1 MSLLSSKHSVI
12 DAINA
17 QLTVE
22 DLYSHFHPDVDFTG
36 EGRYRYPSD
45 KESHPC
51 PVCGG
56 NHFSILTETESGNQI
71 VHCFNPPAQQAPQMD
86 AVALAAKLFDLE
98 VGAKLF
104 EAISK
109 TFSLTLPAARQRSTA
124 EKLFQA
130 TAEYYSNQLMA
141 ESKTKLRSLGNRTP
155 LEYQQEVRGHRQETL
170 GKFLVG
176 WSDGRLVDYLV
187 SVHGVSEQDVLEAG
201 LARETKNGIQDY
213 FPAGLFIYPNALG
226 GQIVDFTMKDPSKNL
241 EFRLQKAS
249 KLKPVQ
255 FYNQSSVERADVV
268 FIVEGENDL
277 LSIEDL
283 FRTPETLKETA
294 KTAVIASNGVLS
306 SDQLIW
312 LQNSLVGKRIVTIFD
327 ADEAGDK
334 YRQKLQNLAHM
345 IKIPILHSRPA
356 GKEVDGVQIEVK
368 DIDDSIRKLGLSFE
382 GFKAYIK
389 ECAVTV
395 GTALTAPQL
404 QAEFS
409 ASLVPGAVENAAKA
423 VPGPSKRQYGTALG
437 GDLYLSPSEFPDVI
451 QNVKTGALTVK
462 AMSTKN
468 LDLLLDIHHVHPRLN
483 LLTQREVDEQGGN
496 ISLDAVPAMIRAAF
510 RNVGV
515 DFKKDDVVDRIKE
528 LARKEAFH
536 PIKEYVEGGDP
547 SGEYLLDAVFETLE
561 ISESA
566 KAEYLP
572 MYRRWFEKFCMGVI
586 KKVYHPKTANSVLI
600 LLGDQG
606 KGKSRWCEALLPVEG
621 ACTGGKL
628 DPSSTDHQRR
638 LTEAVL
644 WNIEEAD
651 ATFRSRDAAAIKAF
665 VTQTFSRFR
674 KPYEHSEEQVPT
686 QCSFVASANDT
697 AFLSDETGNRRFLVM
712 EVIRGNADA
721 LGKLDLRKFW
731 SQIYQKAIVEG
742 ARTWFDE
749 DESEE
754 ISRVANSYLAI
765 HNTGYESLLKTLQ
778 QGSIPVTAVDLAEHV
793 LRMDPCDITRPVTI
807 NIGKTMSKLGFVS
820 KQAMIGGRKA
830 RYFFVDRE
838 LSVNRGM

>member
-130 TAEYYSNQLMA
+130 TAEYYSNQLMV

-155 LEYQQEVRGHRQETL
+155 LEYQQEIRGHRQETL

-241 EFRLQKAS
+241 EFRLLKAS

-255 FYNQSSVERADVV
+255 FYNQSSIERADVV

-345 IKIPILHSRPA
+345 IKAPILHSRPA
-356 GKEVDGVQIEVK
+356 SREVDGVQIEVK

-389 ECAVTV
+389 ECSVTV

-483 LLTQREVDEQGGN
+483 LLTQREVDDSGN
-496 ISLDAVPAMIRAAF
+496 PINLDATADMIRAAF

-515 DFKKDDVVDRIKE
+515 DFKKPDIVARIRE
-528 LARKEAFH
+528 IARKEAFH
-536 PIKEYVEGGDP
+536 PFKDYVEGGDS
-547 SGEYLLDAVFETLE
+547 SGEYLLDSVFETLK
-561 ISESA
+561 ISTEVEPGDRA
-566 KAEYLP
+566 IYKK
-572 MYRRWFEKFCMGVI
+572 WFERFCLGLV
-586 KKVYHPKTANSVLI
+586 KKVYCHDKPNSVLV
-600 LLGDQG
+600 LLGSQG
-606 KGKSRWCEALLPVEG
+606 IGKSRWSEALMPIDG
-621 ACTGGKL
+621 AYTPGMV
-628 DPSSTDHQRR
+628 DPSSKDHLTR
-638 LTEAVL
+638 LTETVL

-651 ATFRSRDAAAIKAF
+651 AAFRSRDAAAIKSFITLTSA
-665 VTQTFSRFR
+665 RFR
-674 KPYEHSEEQVPT
+674 RPYQLSEEQLPT
-686 QCSFVASANDT
+686 QCSFIASVNDFS
-697 AFLSDETGNRRFLVM
+697 FLADDTGNRRFLVL
-712 EVIRGNADA
+712 EVSECDSDA
-721 LGKLDLRKFW
+721 LKKLDLRKFW
-731 SQIYQKAIVEG
+731 AQIYQKAMVEG
-742 ARTWFDE
+742 VCTWFNRE
-749 DESEE
+749 ENEE
-754 ISRVANSYLAI
+754 IDRMASRYLAI
-765 HNTGYESLLKTLQ
+765 HNVGFESLLKDLRP
-778 QGSIPVTAVDLAEHV
+778 GHIPVTAADLAEYV
-793 LRMDPCDITRPVTI
+793 LRMDPHEVTKAITS
-807 NIGKTMSKLGFVS
+807 NIGKTMCKLGFVS
-820 KQAMIGGRKA
+820 KQIRVQGRKA
-830 RYFFVDRE
+830 RYFFVDAE
-838 LSVNRGM
+838 ISVNRGM